1 MIDLRNTREEAIN
14 IYEPNDLPE
23 TPSINTNKE
32 ESEVQV
38 RTPNKN
44 DKTRWPSST
53 CENSQD
59 DVDDDDKETK
69 YRLDPK

>member
-1 MIDLRNTREEAIN
+1 MIDLRNTREEAMN

-38 RTPNKN
+38 RTP
-44 DKTRWPSST
+44 RWPSST
-53 CENSQD
+53 CESSQD
-59 DVDDDDKETK
+59 DVDDDNKETK